1 MFPGPRTFGC
11 SPALVLGPGLQLAFT
26 IPGPQFIFTGPGLQF
41 YYQSGAWV
49 CIYQSCLLNLYLY
62 LRPWTTIYITSPGPD
77 YAFTLLRVAVAV
89 VVAIVVEVISLE

>member
-41 YYQSGAWV
+41 YYQS
-49 CIYQSCLLNLYLY
+49 CLLNLYLY

-77 YAFTLLRVAVAV
+77 YAFTLLWVAVAV